1 MARGTFWGAH
11 YTAGLSTLANSIVAL
26 FRIPKENPDLMRSQ
40 VKAFSR
46 QIPLLYFILIVNT
59 DALAWTHYGIAPL
72 GQTIIFPGVLTIAC
86 LARVR
91 IWTQDRAVEQSDAD
105 IIRRLKSTII
115 LSGGLGAIFLGW
127 SLSLY
132 PYGDAYAQG
141 HVAFYIGIT
150 VVSCIFCLMHSRPAA
165 LVLTGVVI
173 IPFSIFFLS
182 TEHPVFIAIALNMML
197 VSAAMIYILLTYSR
211 DFANM
216 IAFQKKLVETH
227 KAEAE
232 RTRLN
237 AEKEL
242 SAQREIL
249 KHAGRFEVALNNML
263 HGLCMFDTEA
273 RLIVCNE
280 RYAKMYSLPDD
291 LVRPGA
297 RWQDIVAH
305 RLKTV
310 GYYNLDYDDVLA
322 QHQTSDLSN
331 VEKTMTRELGDG
343 RTILIHHQPIREGG
357 WVAIHEDITE
367 RHKVAERLS
376 HMARHDALT
385 GLANRVLFHERM
397 EHAVA
402 GLQRGDKF
410 AVLCLDLDHFKE
422 ANDALGHAVGDALL
436 REISVRLGKC
446 VLGSDTVARIGGDE
460 FAIVQAGIVGPG
472 DPSDLAQHILDVLT
486 QPYEV
491 EGHQINIGASIG
503 VAMAPS
509 DESAGAA
516 LLRLADIALYRA
528 KSEGRQTFRFF
539 EPAMDSE
546 LQSRRRLET
555 DLRKALI
562 KDEIEVFFQ
571 PINDAKT
578 RSIRSFEALARWRHP
593 DRGMISPTEFIPLAE
608 DAGLIVELGEFVL
621 RTACREATR
630 WPSNVRVSVNL
641 SACQFRAGD
650 LAKTVRDALS
660 DTGLGARRLELEI
673 TESVLLDGSKDN
685 LAVLHEIRSLGVRI
699 AMDDFGTGY
708 SSLSYL
714 RSFPFDKIKIDQ
726 SFVKNIDERDAR
738 EIVRAIANL
747 GQTLGMTTTA
757 EGVETEAQLKKMI
770 AYRCTEVQ
778 GYFFSQPVPAAEIA
792 GLLTT
797 FQEARQVAG
806 ASAA

>member
-1 MARGTFWGAH
+1 MVGRTSSGVSCKTGMSA
-11 YTAGLSTLANSIVAL
+11 LANTLSAL
-26 FRIPKENPDLMRSQ
+26 FRIQKENADLMRSQ
-40 VKAFSR
+40 VNAFSR
-46 QIPLLYFILIVNT
+46 QVPLLYFILIVNT
-59 DALAWTHYGIAPL
+59 DALAWTHYDVAPRSL
-72 GQTIIFPGVLTIAC
+72 TTIFPALLTLAC
-86 LARVR
+86 LARVW
-91 IWTQDRAVEQSDAD
+91 IWIKGRRVVQSDAD
-105 IIRRLKSTII
+105 LIRRLKTTII
-115 LSGGLGAIFLGW
+115 LTVGLGVAFLSW

-150 VVSCIFCLMHSRPAA
+150 VVSCIFCLMHLRPAA
-165 LVLTGVVI
+165 LLLTGVVI
-173 IPFSIFFLS
+173 IPFTIFFVM
-182 TEHPVFIAIALNMML
+182 TGHPVFIAIALNMLL
-197 VSAAMIYILLTYSR
+197 VSAAMIYILLSHSR
-211 DFANM
+211 DFESM

-227 KAEAE
+227 HAEAD

-237 AEKEL
+237 AEREL
-242 SAQREIL
+242 AAQREIL

-263 HGLCMFDTEA
+263 HGLAMFDTMD

-280 RYAKMYSLPDD
+280 RYAKMYALPDE
-291 LVRPGA
+291 LIRPGA
-297 RWQDIVAH
+297 KWQDIVAH
-305 RLKTV
+305 RLKTF

-322 QHQTSDLSN
+322 QHQTSDLKN

-367 RHKVAERLS
+367 RHKVEERLS

-422 ANDALGHAVGDALL
+422 ANDVLGHAVGDSLL
-436 REISVRLGKC
+436 REIAVRLGKC

-460 FAIVQAGIVGPG
+460 FAIVQVGIAGPD

-486 QPYEV
+486 QPYEI

-503 VAMAPS
+503 VAMAPR
-509 DESAGAA
+509 DESAGAP

-555 DLRKALI
+555 DLRKALV
-562 KDEIEVFFQ
+562 KGELEVFFQ

-578 RSIRSFEALARWRHP
+578 KSIRSFEALARWRHP
-593 DRGMISPTEFIPLAE
+593 DRGLISPSEFIPLAE
-608 DAGLIVELGEFVL
+608 DSGLIVQLGEWVL
-621 RTACREATR
+621 RAACKEATH
-630 WPSNVRVSVNL
+630 WPEDVRVSVNL
-641 SACQFRAGD
+641 SACQFKAGG
-650 LAKTVRDALS
+650 LAKTIRDALA
-660 DTGLGARRLELEI
+660 DAGLSARRLELEI
-673 TESVLLDGSKDN
+673 TESVLLNGSKDN
-685 LAVLHEIRSLGVRI
+685 LAVLHEIRGLGVRI

-757 EGVETEAQLKKMI
+757 EGVETAAQLEKMI

-778 GYFFSQPVPAAEIA
+778 GYYFSRPVPAAEIA
-792 GLLTT
+792 GLLAT
-797 FQEARQVAG
+797 FQEARRVA
-806 ASAA
+806 